1 MSDVETTRSRAV
13 PVGDGG
19 GATGTHLLGPKHLVV
34 ELLHH
39 RGELLLQVVDRGDVH
54 GRCSARW
61 TIWRL
66 GRVSVF
72 FGTENVERDFAFC
85 NETLSFLEVA
95 YMII

>member
-72 FGTENVERDFAFC
+72 FGTETSSGMSDC

>member
-19 GATGTHLLGPKHLVV
+19 GATGTHLPGPKHLVV
-34 ELLHH
+34 ELLHP

-95 YMII
+95 RMII